1 MTTLTIS
8 NARQELPELV
18 NRVAYGGER
27 ICFKRRNRPVAALV
41 SLEDLKLIEY
51 LEDQIDI
58 AAARKAMAEKG
69 KTITLEQLKKR
80 LGIK

>member
-18 NRVAYGGER
+18 NKVAYGGER
-27 ICFKRRNRPVAALV
+27 ICLKRRNKPLAVLV
-41 SLEDLKLIEY
+41 SLDDLKLIEY
-51 LEDQIDI
+51 LEDQLDI
-58 AAARKAMAEKG
+58 AAAHKALAKKS
-69 KTITLEQLKKR
+69 KTVTLEQLKER

>member
-27 ICFKRRNRPVAALV
+27 ICVKRRNKQVAALV
-41 SLEDLKLIEY
+41 SMEDLKLIEY
-51 LEDQIDI
+51 LEDQVDI
-58 AAARKAMAEKG
+58 EAVRKAMAEGG
-69 KTITLEQLKKR
+69 KTVTLDEFKKR
-80 LGIK
+80 LKL